1 MNLYQ
6 PKISCKLHPVLTA
19 FFAVIIWSG
28 TTLAQDP
35 GGRRMGRIASPAV
48 ISCDRNQLTSWTGAV
63 SGYRRQD
70 KSTWL
75 EISTD
80 EQTVEQTTIEHDGA
94 ADASAHYLLRSE
106 PFTQADWPAIET
118 APGKL
123 IDGVRA
129 TAWICLDGRTPP
141 VIDWQPQRN

>member
-6 PKISCKLHPVLTA
+6 PKIFCRLRPVLTA
-19 FFAVIIWSG
+19 LFAVIFWSG
-28 TTLAQDP
+28 TTLAQDT
-35 GGRRMGRIASPAV
+35 GGRRGGRLAPPAE
-48 ISCDRNQLTSWTGAV
+48 ISCDRNQLTSWTGEV
-63 SGYRRQD
+63 SGYRRQE

-94 ADASAHYLLRSE
+94 LDASAHYLLWSE

-123 IDGVRA
+123 INAMRA

-141 VIDWQPQRN
+141 VIDWQPSRD